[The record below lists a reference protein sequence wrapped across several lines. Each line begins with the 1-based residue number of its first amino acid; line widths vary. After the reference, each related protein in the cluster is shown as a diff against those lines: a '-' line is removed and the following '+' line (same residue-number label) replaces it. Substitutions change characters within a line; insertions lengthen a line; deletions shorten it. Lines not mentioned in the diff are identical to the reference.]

1 MTTFTNKMTDA
12 DIVAGIQSIGNRQ
25 RSIRVDIQKLLVS
38 ITLNWA
44 RDGAVN
50 VCAQRMTDLLGQI
63 DGAHAQKLVNWCNA
77 HCSFTLEEDADG
89 NNLFAY
95 DSKVTTLSPEKW
107 GEIKAVNMFDFTPD
121 EPPKAFNFKQKLAA
135 LIAAAEKRGSAKA
148 EKRSEDDEIPQAQ
161 LAAAKALLSSF
172 AEVTEEA

>member
-12 DIVAGIQSIGNRQ
+12 DIIAGIQSIGNRQ

-63 DGAHAQKLVNWCNA
+63 DQSCKYV
-77 HCSFTLEEDADG
+77 
-89 NNLFAY
+89 
-95 DSKVTTLSPEKW
+95 
-107 GEIKAVNMFDFTPD
+107 
-121 EPPKAFNFKQKLAA
+121 
-135 LIAAAEKRGSAKA
+135 
-148 EKRSEDDEIPQAQ
+148 
-161 LAAAKALLSSF
+161 
-172 AEVTEEA
+172 